1 VSDDDR
7 ARWDAR
13 YAERP
18 SPATD
23 SIGLPEVFRALV
35 AQFPS
40 AGSALDVACGDGA
53 AAVWLASRGMDVL
66 GVDVSPVAVRRATE
80 LAAAAGVPERC
91 RFVVA
96 DLDEGLPAGPRAD
109 VILCL
114 AFRDARLDAAIT
126 ARLAPGGLLAAS
138 ALSEVGAH
146 TGRFRVA
153 AGELDRAFGHL
164 DVLASGERD
173 GRAWLLARR

>member
-1 VSDDDR
+1 MSDEDR

-18 SPATD
+18 SAAPD
-23 SIGLPEVFRALV
+23 SIGLPEVFRPFV

-66 GVDVSPVAVRRATE
+66 GVDVSPVAVRRAAE
-80 LAAAAGVPERC
+80 LAAAAGVAQRC

-96 DLDEGLPAGPRAD
+96 DLDEGLPAGPTVD

-126 ARLAPGGLLAAS
+126 ARLTPGGLLAAS
-138 ALSEVGAH
+138 ALSEVGGH
-146 TGRFRVA
+146 PGRFRIA
-153 AGELDRAFGHL
+153 AGELDHAFGHL
-164 DVLASGERD
+164 DVIASGERD